1 MENVLINEKY
11 LKKYSPIP
19 LNFSMSEVNNYV
31 KITEEIWVKPILG
44 DLLYDELL
52 EQVKNNTVSDENA
65 TLLLQIY
72 PYESYATIL
81 EGLPFLFAHISEVGI
96 TKGSS
101 DNSDS
106 VDLKDIN
113 YIETHLRKQVEVRKD
128 NLIKWLKEYG
138 DNYPLYTSSDCDCEE
153 ACSCQDNGKLNNPNP
168 YLQIYCPRKIKT
180 KIE

>member
-1 MENVLINEKY
+1 MRHMLQFLKVCHSY
-11 LKKYSPIP
+11 L
-19 LNFSMSEVNNYV
+19 
-31 KITEEIWVKPILG
+31 
-44 DLLYDELL
+44 
-52 EQVKNNTVSDENA
+52 
-65 TLLLQIY
+65 
-72 PYESYATIL
+72 
-81 EGLPFLFAHISEVGI
+81 HISEVGI

-153 ACSCQDNGKLNNPNP
+153 ACSCGGNGKLKNPNP
-168 YLQIYCPRKIKT
+168 YLQIYSPRKIKT
-180 KIE
+180 KID